1 MRPVLKKFLLFVF
14 ALLLLLGA
22 GWAGFHAPEVLPELQ
37 RYADDALG
45 HILPDDGEIH
55 VEGQGAS
62 LADVK
67 KAAAAFDE
75 LTQQKLGAERHHSVK
90 VYVAA
95 SDADYRAILK
105 DKFSLD
111 DDEAA
116 EIAAISG
123 GWSGGS
129 LHITAINAK
138 AGVMDSHS
146 DRYATTAHEL
156 FHQLQYELSHGRDT
170 DKEALFWLE
179 EGSADYV
186 GALMA
191 EKLGGRK
198 LARWQLDVRDDLLGA
213 PKPADPSALI
223 HLEFAERKSIMKKD
237 LHAYEMAD
245 MMTSFLLDRFDENQ
259 RGQKLTDYFKAL
271 GAGKSGEEAFAETF
285 GLSLDDYLAEFSVWW
300 QAQKAQPA
308 VIHIEAGEGVTS
320 EQADFIEAQAAA
332 VQNLLQRRFGTTLR
346 GEYTLVLASG
356 KDKLAEAVHTHSDM
370 TLAEAKKDVGQ
381 SLWLENGSTLF
392 LDAASLDSRR
402 QQIFSLG
409 VMLTRVMEAQA
420 MGGTDREVAWLAR
433 GMAYLI
439 GTQRL
444 GEEGFGSMEDYRRT
458 WYSVLEENG
467 RFPDASSLVTPKS
480 YEQSVAS
487 FGDESCSIIA
497 ELTADDLVTSHGWQS
512 FAKWQRAA
520 ALADGDGEKAFRS
533 VYGTSASSFASS
545 ATSRLMREMYTH

>member
-1 MRPVLKKFLLFVF
+1 M
-14 ALLLLLGA
+14 GA

-37 RYADDALG
+37 RYADDALS

-75 LTQQKLGAERHHSVK
+75 LTQEKLGTERHHSVK

-95 SDADYRAILK
+95 SDADYREILK

-129 LHITAINAK
+129 LHVTAINAK

-186 GALMA
+186 GAMMA

-213 PKPADPSALI
+213 AKPADPSELI

-245 MMTSFLLDRFDENQ
+245 MMTSFLLSRFDEGQ
-259 RGQKLTDYFKAL
+259 RGQKLAAYFSAL
-271 GAGKSGEEAFAETF
+271 GTGKSGEEAFSETF
-285 GLSLDDYLAEFSVWW
+285 GLTLDDFLTEFASWW
-300 QAQKAQPA
+300 QQQKTQPA
-308 VIHIEAGEGVTS
+308 VIHVEAGEGVAS
-320 EQADFIEAQAAA
+320 EQADFIEAQTTA
-332 VQNLLQRRFGTTLR
+332 VQDLLQRRFGTTLR
-346 GEYTLVLASG
+346 GEYMLVLASG
-356 KDKLAEAVHTHSDM
+356 KDQLAEAVHTHSDM
-370 TLAEAKKDVGQ
+370 TLVEAKKDVGQ

-392 LDAASLDSRR
+392 LDAAALDSRR

-420 MGGTDREVAWLAR
+420 MGGTDKEVAWLAR
-433 GMAYLI
+433 GMTYLI

-444 GEEGFGSMEDYRRT
+444 GEEGLGSMDDYRRT

-467 RFPDASSLVTPKS
+467 RFPDAASLVTPKS
-480 YEQSVAS
+480 YEQAVAS

-512 FAKWQRAA
+512 FAKWLRAA
-520 ALADGDGEKAFRS
+520 NLNGGDGEKAFRS
-533 VYGTSASSFASS
+533 IYGTSASGFASS
-545 ATSRLMREMYTH
+545 ATSRLMREMYTR